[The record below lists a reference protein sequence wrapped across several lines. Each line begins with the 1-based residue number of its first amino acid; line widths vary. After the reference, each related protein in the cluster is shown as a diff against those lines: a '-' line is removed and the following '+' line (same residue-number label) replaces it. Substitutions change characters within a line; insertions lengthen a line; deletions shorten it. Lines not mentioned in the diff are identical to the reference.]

1 MKKLLTFLAI
11 ISCMTTFAHTLTKQC
26 WSNNKY
32 NIQATFGDANGKIE
46 VTTYT
51 NSTRTVLVEAT
62 QTYFLNSSGAVS
74 FSVLQP
80 QQNTQVF
87 VYVRWF
93 YKQGSNYFPT
103 SWNSGQG
110 YPNSYSSTN
119 TGSNACSV
127 VAVNEY
133 DITSKQTSNEL
144 KISILTKNYN
154 KAYLE
159 YSKDNITFKRFEVT
173 NSKDIL
179 FILEEGTTYIRVKY
193 IVNNQTVYSNT
204 LIAKYS
210 DYEINYLKPY
220 KLFVYNQEGKLIN
233 ILADKQQLSF
243 IVNKGLYYLKY
254 YQIKNNIE
262 IIKVIKFIR
271 I

>member
-11 ISCMTTFAHTLTKQC
+11 ISCTTIFAHTLTKQC
-26 WSNNKY
+26 WTNNRY
-32 NIQATFGDANGKIE
+32 NIQASLGDANGKIE

-62 QTYFLNSSGAVS
+62 QTYFLNNSGATL

-93 YKQGSNYFPT
+93 YKQGSNYLPT

-127 VAVNEY
+127 VAVENY
-133 DITSKQTSNEL
+133 NISPKLNGNEL
-144 KISILTKNYN
+144 SVILP
-154 KAYLE
+154 KATYKE
-159 YSKDNITFKRFEVT
+159 AYFQYSKDGVKFREFKIINNNYLFLLDEGNTFV
-173 NSKDIL
+173 
-179 FILEEGTTYIRVKY
+179 RVKY
-193 IVNNQTVYSNT
+193 IVNNKVVYSNT
-204 LIAKYS
+204 VKVFFTDYS
-210 DYEINYLKPY
+210 INFSQPY
-220 KLFVYNQEGKLIN
+220 TLYVFDQTGKLVDTLN
-233 ILADKQQLSF
+233 NKTHLNLHLARG
-243 IVNKGLYYLKY
+243 IYYLKY
-254 YQIKNNIE
+254 WQIKNNIE
-262 IIKVIKFIR
+262 LIKIVKFIK